1 MADSLQDKAAAK
13 INEAKQKASDATRT
27 AKAKASEAGHSA
39 KAKAESAAASARAKA
54 KKAAESGKQSLDH
67 NPLGVVMGGL
77 AVGAIAAALLP
88 RTKREDDL
96 AGNVGRTVRSTAS
109 KAAKNARE
117 TAKEQL
123 DALGVN
129 ADAAKGQF
137 RDLMGKLGEAASTA
151 GSAAADAIRKK

>member
-1 MADSLQDKAAAK
+1 MADTLQDKASAK
-13 INEAKQKASDATRT
+13 MSEAKQKAAEATRT
-27 AKAKASEAGHSA
+27 A
-39 KAKAESAAASARAKA
+39 KAKAESAAATARIKA
-54 KKAAESGKQSLDH
+54 KKAADSSKKGLDH

-77 AVGAIAAALLP
+77 AVGAIVAALLP

-96 AGNVGRTVRSTAS
+96 AGNVGRTVRSTAT

-129 ADAAKGQF
+129 ADAAKDQF
-137 RDLMGKLGEAASTA
+137 RDLMGKLGEAASNA